1 MQKRT
6 SISFHQLI
14 ILWAFS
20 WFLLSCGDEND
31 FKTDTFTD
39 PRDGNVYKTV
49 TIGSQVWM
57 AENLR
62 YLPSVVG
69 PVRGSQSTLLYYVY
83 GYDGTNVAEAKAT
96 ENYRTY
102 GVLYNWVAA
111 KAACPAGWHLPTDAE
126 WTQLTEYLGENG
138 AGGKLKETGT
148 KHWNSPNTGAT
159 NKTRFTALPGGGR
172 FSTFSFNYLGDQGFW
187 WTASQDGTGLYYY
200 RYMQQNDK
208 NVVRGYVNMDAG
220 FSVRCVKDN

>member
-1 MQKRT
+1 MKKK
-6 SISFHQLI
+6 SNILI
-14 ILWAFS
+14 FPFI
-20 WFLLSCGDEND
+20 LLSVLTLFATSCGNND
-31 FKTDTFTD
+31 DLNTDTFTD

-49 TIGSQVWM
+49 KIGTQIWM

-96 ENYRTY
+96 VNYETY

-187 WTASQDGTGLYYY
+187 WTGSQDGTGLYYY
-200 RYMQQNDK
+200 RYMQQNNK
-208 NVVRGYVNMDAG
+208 NVVRGYVIMDAG
-220 FSVRCVKDN
+220 FSVRCVKD